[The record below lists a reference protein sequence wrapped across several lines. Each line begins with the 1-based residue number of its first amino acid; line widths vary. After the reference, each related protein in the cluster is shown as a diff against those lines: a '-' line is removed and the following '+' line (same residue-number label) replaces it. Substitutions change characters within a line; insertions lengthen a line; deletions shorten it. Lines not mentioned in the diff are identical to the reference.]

1 VSLLPTFS
9 SLVLESI
16 IKLTEGSMSPPPLIL
31 ESKVVRTDGPISP
44 S

>member
-1 VSLLPTFS
+1 VPLLPTFS

-16 IKLTEGSMSPPPLIL
+16 IKLTEGTMSALIL
-31 ESKVVRTDGPISP
+31 ESPVVRTDGPMSP